1 MESFGHID
9 GCFRSENF
17 ATNVAIICTFWENV
31 INLHTKCVE
40 MCRTMPYVIPF
51 KGLKE
56 GDYEF
61 DFKVGD
67 SLFESYSRAEILGG
81 DCTAHIDMH
90 RSETMLEIHASIAG
104 SVVCQCDRC
113 LEDCDVP
120 VSFEGDLLV
129 RFSDRTDDY
138 DGEVMWISPAE
149 DSVDLTQYI
158 YESIVLSLPY
168 RRVHPEGECDPDMLA
183 RFGVMSAEEFD
194 RRAAE
199 AENADN
205 CGIGEEAAARL
216 AELKSRMESQSG
228 ADEQSES

>member
-1 MESFGHID
+1 
-9 GCFRSENF
+9 
-17 ATNVAIICTFWENV
+17 
-31 INLHTKCVE
+31 

-67 SLFESYSRAEILGG
+67 FLFESYSRAEILGG

>member
-1 MESFGHID
+1 ML
-9 GCFRSENF
+9 FRS
-17 ATNVAIICTFWENV
+17 
-31 INLHTKCVE
+31 
-40 MCRTMPYVIPF
+40 
-51 KGLKE
+51 
-56 GDYEF
+56 
-61 DFKVGD
+61 
-67 SLFESYSRAEILGG
+67 
-81 DCTAHIDMH
+81 
-90 RSETMLEIHASIAG
+90 
-104 SVVCQCDRC
+104 
-113 LEDCDVP
+113 
-120 VSFEGDLLV
+120 
-129 RFSDRTDDY
+129 
-138 DGEVMWISPAE
+138 E